1 MFLVGWSRVPQ
12 APGMTVRAKI
22 ETIADIAEEY
32 AHAHASNAVEKEGLL
47 PQSARHRPLGHTVA
61 ISRVRNDY
69 RYRRGIR
76 TLVFADVRLWRVRSD
91 AMTSPKGQSKH
102 P

>member
-32 AHAHASNAVEKEGLL
+32 AHAHASNAVERRACFLNRLDSGLSDIPSP
-47 PQSARHRPLGHTVA
+47 PQESE
-61 ISRVRNDY
+61 I
-69 RYRRGIR
+69 
-76 TLVFADVRLWRVRSD
+76 VFADGRLWRVRRS
-91 AMTSPKGQSKH
+91 AIRLLRPIRVAG
-102 P
+102 

>member
-22 ETIADIAEEY
+22 ETISDIAEEY

-47 PQSARHRPLGHTVA
+47 PQSA
-61 ISRVRNDY
+61 
-69 RYRRGIR
+69 
-76 TLVFADVRLWRVRSD
+76 
-91 AMTSPKGQSKH
+91 
-102 P
+102 